1 MIDLLAKEYH
11 DRTEH
16 YDRTVCT
23 GPIVEGSIRPNNGK
37 EHTLINKNAKNIF
50 NELAERANIS
60 LKELH
65 HKIIQAEHHYVYD
78 KNDLIGVESK

>member
-23 GPIVEGSIRPNNGK
+23 GPIVEGCIRPNNGK
-37 EHTLINKNAKNIF
+37 EHTLINQNAKTIF
-50 NELAERANIS
+50 NELAKRENIT
-60 LKELH
+60 LKDLH
-65 HKIIQAEHHYVYD
+65 HRIIGIENNYHYD
-78 KNDLIGVESK
+78 ENDLIGVE